1 MENDGETSGP
11 NSSGV
16 PRQYFGRIC
25 QKGFQ
30 LDGNYLFDVR
40 NDPLQERNDHENS
53 VARVSIA

>member
-1 MENDGETSGP
+1 M
-11 NSSGV
+11 
-16 PRQYFGRIC
+16 C

-40 NDPLQERNDHENS
+40 NDPLQERNDHEYS